1 MSECNIDVQPGACRL
16 KTKIKATMDDDCNVV
31 FEIESECSSVCELAA
46 SLGPLDPIKNLV
58 AKFSECDVYI
68 AANDTIPHTACPI
81 PCALMKALEVA
92 SDLGLKR
99 DVIIEIR

>member
-1 MSECNIDVQPGACRL
+1 MSECNIDVQPGVCRL
-16 KTKIKATMDDDCNVV
+16 KTKIKAIMNDDCKVV
-31 FEIESECSSVCELAA
+31 FEIESECSSVCKLAA
-46 SLGPLDPIKNLV
+46 LLEPLDPMKNIV

-68 AANDTIPHTACPI
+68 AADDTIPHTSCPI